1 MDIELTWDMVIG
13 AMAVLIAVML
23 VFVLAY
29 PFRQN
34 RKRKAEAIKAAL
46 SLINEITEARKELK
60 IYLDRIDTL
69 EKAYESNSANI
80 PKQLPSLR
88 LQLDKIVL
96 SQKFGADV
104 GKLVT
109 RAGHF
114 RLPYN
119 QKCLYTETAVAAA
132 MFANMISLLKTS
144 KVSGFMRSTKMLE
157 EYITQRH
164 ASPFKKGVVDTF
176 AEDYFEENA
185 YNIRG
190 TLKGEKDIFDA
201 NETGFDVLIKNLDAI
216 VKHSQAL
223 F

>member
-1 MDIELTWDMVIG
+1 MDNGVTLDMVIG
-13 AMAVLIAVML
+13 AVAVLTAGAL

-29 PFRQN
+29 PFRKN
-34 RKRKAEAIKAAL
+34 RKRKAEVIKAAL
-46 SLINEITEARKELK
+46 SLINEITEARKELQ
-60 IYLDRIDTL
+60 IYLDRVDAL

-119 QKCLYTETAVAAA
+119 QKWLYKETAVAAA
-132 MFANMISLLKTS
+132 MFANMIGLLKTS

-185 YNIRG
+185 YNIMN
-190 TLKGEKDIFDA
+190 TLRGEKAIFVD
-201 NETGFDVLIKNLDAI
+201 NKTGFDALTKNLEDI